1 MTAIQNIRVISMS
14 TFREA
19 IRGSVL
25 LATVFI
31 SIALIIIMLCFGL
44 VTIGDQVRVLKDF
57 GLAATSLASVAYAAI
72 SGAALLEKE
81 IARKT
86 IFNVLSKSVS
96 RWHFIVGKF
105 LGMFLTASSLTCI
118 VGTVVTSLAWAIEG
132 KFDPLLLIGLCFQ
145 IFEISI
151 ICAAT
156 VFFSTIVV
164 TPILAG
170 FLTFGLFLAGRSS
183 EFFLYFVER
192 GEVTGPGRLT
202 LKALYYGLPNLAQLN
217 IADAITFGDS
227 PSLQQF
233 LLSLTYSISYSCLL
247 VLLSCILF
255 ERRDFN

>member
-1 MTAIQNIRVISMS
+1 MA

-19 IRGSVL
+19 IRSSVL
-25 LATVFI
+25 LATIFI
-31 SIALIIIMLCFGL
+31 SIALVVVMLCFGM

-105 LGMFLTASSLTCI
+105 LGMFITASSLACI
-118 VGTVVTSLAWAIEG
+118 VGTVVLCLAWAIEG
-132 KFDPLLLIGLCFQ
+132 KFDHLLLVALCFQ
-145 IFEISI
+145 IFELLI

-164 TPILAG
+164 TPILTG
-170 FLTFGLFLAGRSS
+170 LLCFGLFLAGRSS
-183 EFFLYFVER
+183 EFFLYFVAR
-192 GEVTGPGRLT
+192 DEVGASTKLI
-202 LKALYYGLPNLAQLN
+202 LQSFYYGLPNLAQLN
-217 IADAITFGDS
+217 IADSVTFGYS
-227 PSLQQF
+227 PSANQF
-233 LLSLTYSISYSCLL
+233 ILALTYSISYSCLL
-247 VLLSCILF
+247 ILLSCILF